1 MILNNLIKR
10 RYDTFSTFSIIFAK
24 KLSMRFELTREFLS
38 ILRVKIAESDLLW
51 IKENILEL
59 HFADIAEILDKLT
72 SDEAKYIYFEMDEE
86 LQADVL
92 MELEEDVRDRF
103 LSSLSTKEIADQLEN
118 LDSDDAADIL
128 GELSDEKIQEVIS
141 QMEDDEAAEDIV
153 DLLNYDEDTA
163 GGLMQKEF
171 IQARVDW
178 PVNRCLVELR
188 RQAEDVEKVYT
199 IYVVDKLNK
208 LVGVLSLKRL
218 LFASP
223 KSLIS
228 DLFQGKNI
236 IYVKTSDSSEDV
248 VKVMEK
254 YDLVSVPV
262 VDLQN
267 KLVGRI
273 TLDDVVDVI
282 KEEADKDFQLASG
295 ISERIES
302 TFSVWRI
309 TKARIPWLFIAML
322 GGTLGAQVIAQF
334 QGGITKV
341 PALAFFIP
349 LITAMGGN
357 VGVQSSAIVVQ
368 SLAKG
373 SGQFGSILQ
382 KLGKEAIVALVNG
395 IILSAI
401 IYGIA
406 FYFENGTLGLVV
418 SISLFTVIVFAALF
432 GTLIPLVLNHYK
444 IDPALATGPFVT
456 TLNDIVGLFIYFTV
470 GMLLYKM

>member
-1 MILNNLIKR
+1 
-10 RYDTFSTFSIIFAK
+10 
-24 KLSMRFELTREFLS
+24 MRFELTKEFLEL
-38 ILRVKIAESDLLW
+38 LREKIAQQDVHW
-51 IKENILEL
+51 INDQVISL
-59 HFADIAEILDKLT
+59 HYADIAEILDKL
-72 SDEAKYIYFEMDEE
+72 SMEEAKYVYFLLEEE

-92 MELEEDVRDRF
+92 MELEEEVRDRF
-103 LSSLSTKEIADQLEN
+103 LASLSTKEIADQLEN

-128 GELSDEKIQEVIS
+128 GELSDEQIQEVIS

-153 DLLNYDEDTA
+153 DLLNYDEDSA

-171 IQARVDW
+171 IQARLDW

-199 IYVVDKLNK
+199 IYVVDDLNK

-223 KSLIS
+223 KTKII
-228 DLFQGKNI
+228 DLYHDKNI
-236 IYVKTSDSSEDV
+236 ISVKTSDSSEHV
-248 VKVMEK
+248 AKVMEK

-262 VDLQN
+262 VDFQN

-273 TLDDVVDVI
+273 TLDDVVDII

-295 ISERIES
+295 ISEKIES
-302 TFSVWRI
+302 NASVWRI
-309 TKARIPWLFIAML
+309 SRARLPWLLIGML
-322 GGTLGAQVIAQF
+322 GGILGAQVISGF
-334 QGGITKV
+334 EGGIAAV

-373 SGQFGSILQ
+373 NDLFDSIAS
-382 KLGKEAIVALVNG
+382 KLLKEALVALVNG
-395 IILSAI
+395 LLLASL

-406 FYFENGTLGLVV
+406 TVFENSTLGIVV
-418 SISLFTVIVFAALF
+418 SISLFTVIIFAAIF
-432 GTLIPLVLNHYK
+432 GTFIPLILDRYK

-456 TLNDIVGLFIYFTV
+456 TLNDVLGLFIYFTV
-470 GMLLYKM
+470 GMLLYHI

>member
-1 MILNNLIKR
+1 
-10 RYDTFSTFSIIFAK
+10 
-24 KLSMRFELTREFLS
+24 MRFELTKDFLE
-38 ILRVKIAESDLLW
+38 ILREKITEQDVLW
-51 IKENILEL
+51 IKEHILEL
-59 HFADIAEILDKLT
+59 HFADIAEILGKL
-72 SDEAKYIYFEMDEE
+72 SNNEAKYIYFQLEE
-86 LQADVL
+86 DTQADVL

-103 LSSLSTKEIADQLEN
+103 LASLSSKEIAGQLEN

-128 GELSDEKIQEVIS
+128 GELSDEQIQEVIS
-141 QMEDDEAAEDIV
+141 HMEDDEAAEDIV

-171 IQARVDW
+171 IQAKLDW

-199 IYVVDKLNK
+199 IYVVDDFNK

-223 KSLIS
+223 KTKII
-228 DLFQGKNI
+228 DLYQGKNI
-236 IYVKTSDSSEDV
+236 ISVKTSDDNEEV
-248 VKVMEK
+248 AKVMEK

-302 TFSVWRI
+302 NASVWRI
-309 TKARIPWLFIAML
+309 SRARLPWLLIGML
-322 GGTLGAQVIAQF
+322 GGILGAQVISGF
-334 QGGITKV
+334 EIGITQV

-373 SGQFGSILQ
+373 NKQFGSILS
-382 KLGKEAIVALVNG
+382 KLSKEALVGLVNG
-395 IILSAI
+395 LFLALI

-406 FYFENGTLGLVV
+406 TFFENSTLGLVV
-418 SISLFTVIVFAALF
+418 SISLFTVIIFAAIF
-432 GTLIPLVLNHYK
+432 GTLIPLILDKYN

-456 TLNDIVGLFIYFTV
+456 TLNDVLGLFIYFTV
-470 GMLLYKM
+470 GMLLYHI

>member
-1 MILNNLIKR
+1 
-10 RYDTFSTFSIIFAK
+10 
-24 KLSMRFELTREFLS
+24 MRFELTKEFLERIRQAVS
-38 ILRVKIAESDLLW
+38 SEDTEW
-51 IKENILEL
+51 IKQHITDL
-59 HFADIAEILDKLT
+59 HFADIAEIM
-72 SDEAKYIYFEMDEE
+72 DELSMEQSKYLYFQLEEE

-92 MELEEDVRDRF
+92 MELEEEVRDRF
-103 LSSLSTKEIADQLEN
+103 LASLSSKEMAEQLEN

-128 GELSDEKIQEVIS
+128 GELPDEKIQEVIS
-141 QMEDDEAAEDIV
+141 QMEDDEAADDIV

-171 IQARVDW
+171 IQARLEW
-178 PVNRCLVELR
+178 PVNRALVELR
-188 RQAEDVEKVYT
+188 RQAEDVEQVYT
-199 IYVVDKLNK
+199 IYVVDDLNK
-208 LVGVLSLKRL
+208 LVGVLSLKKL

-223 KSLIS
+223 KTPIR
-228 DLFQGKNI
+228 DLYEGKNLI
-236 IYVKTSDSSEDV
+236 FVTTSDSSEKV
-248 VKVMEK
+248 AKVMEK

-262 VDLQN
+262 VDLQG

-273 TLDDVVDVI
+273 TIDDVVDVI

-309 TKARIPWLFIAML
+309 TRARIPWLLIAML
-322 GGTLGAQVIAQF
+322 GGTLGAQVISKF
-334 QGGITKV
+334 EGGITQI

-373 SGQFGSILQ
+373 SDQFGSILQ
-382 KLGKEAIVALVNG
+382 KLLKEALVALVNG
-395 IILSAI
+395 LLLSALI
-401 IYGIA
+401 FAIA
-406 FYFENGTLGLVV
+406 YFFSNEWLGLVV
-418 SISLFTVIVFAALF
+418 SISLFTVIIFAAIF

-470 GMLLYKM
+470 GTLILL

>member
-1 MILNNLIKR
+1 
-10 RYDTFSTFSIIFAK
+10 
-24 KLSMRFELTREFLS
+24 MRFELTKDFLEL
-38 ILRVKIAESDLLW
+38 LRQKIAEQEVFW
-51 IKENILEL
+51 IRENILEL
-59 HFADIAEILDKLT
+59 HFADIAEILDKL
-72 SDEAKYIYFEMDEE
+72 SNEEAKYIYF
-86 LQADVL
+86 Q
-92 MELEEDVRDRF
+92 LEEEVRDRF
-103 LSSLSTKEIADQLEN
+103 LASLSSKEIADQLEN

-128 GELSDEKIQEVIS
+128 GDLSDEQIQEVIS

-171 IQARVDW
+171 IQAKLDW
-178 PVNRCLVELR
+178 PVDRCLVELR

-199 IYVVDKLNK
+199 IYVVDDLNK

-223 KSLIS
+223 KTKII
-228 DLFQGKNI
+228 DLYQGKNI
-236 IYVKTSDSSEDV
+236 ISVKTSDDSEAV
-248 VKVMEK
+248 AKVMEK

-309 TKARIPWLFIAML
+309 TRARIPWLIIAML
-322 GGTLGAQVIAQF
+322 GGTLGAQVIASF
-334 QGGITKV
+334 EGGITQV

-373 SGQFGSILQ
+373 NDQFGSILQ
-382 KLGKEAIVALVNG
+382 KLSKEAIVALVNG
-395 IILSAI
+395 LLLSSMI
-401 IYGIA
+401 FGIA
-406 FYFENGTLGLVV
+406 YYFENATLGMVV
-418 SISLFTVIVFAALF
+418 SISLFTVIIFAAIF

-470 GMLLYKM
+470 GMLLYHI

>member
-1 MILNNLIKR
+1 
-10 RYDTFSTFSIIFAK
+10 
-24 KLSMRFELTREFLS
+24 MRFELTKDFLEQLRKAIQAEDTAWIDEH
-38 ILRVKIAESDLLW
+38 ILG
-51 IKENILEL
+51 L
-59 HFADIAEILDKLT
+59 HFADIAELLDELT
-72 SDEAKYIYFEMDEE
+72 KEQAKFVYFRLDEE

-103 LSSLSTKEIADQLEN
+103 LKTLSSKEIAEQLEN

-128 GELSDEKIQEVIS
+128 GELTDKEIQEVIS
-141 QMEDDEAAEDIV
+141 HMEDDDAAEDIV

-171 IQARVDW
+171 IQANLNW
-178 PVNRCLVELR
+178 PVDRCIVELR

-199 IYVVDKLNK
+199 IYVVDSLNK

-223 KSLIS
+223 KTKIS
-228 DLFQGKNI
+228 DLYQAKNTI
-236 IYVKTSDSSEDV
+236 SVKTTDSSEEV
-248 VKVMEK
+248 ARVMEK

-262 VDLQN
+262 VDFQN

-273 TLDDVVDVI
+273 TIDDVVDII

-295 ISERIES
+295 ISEKIEANS
-302 TFSVWRI
+302 TVWRMSR
-309 TKARIPWLFIAML
+309 ARLPWLLIGML
-322 GGTLGAQVIAQF
+322 GGTLGAQVISTYEGSISQ
-334 QGGITKV
+334 I

-373 SGQFGSILQ
+373 NQFESITS
-382 KLGKEAIVALVNG
+382 KLAKEALVGLLNG
-395 IILSAI
+395 LICSLCIF
-401 IYGIA
+401 GIA
-406 FYFENGTLGLVV
+406 SYFENQTLGITV
-418 SISLFTVIVFAALF
+418 SIALFVVIIFAAVM
-432 GTLIPLVLNHYK
+432 GSMIPLILNKYK

-456 TLNDIVGLFIYFTV
+456 TLNDVLGLFIYFTV
-470 GMLLYKM
+470 GMILYSL

>member
-1 MILNNLIKR
+1 
-10 RYDTFSTFSIIFAK
+10 
-24 KLSMRFELTREFLS
+24 MRFELTKDFLDQ
-38 ILRVKIAESDLLW
+38 LRDKIAEQEVHW
-51 IKENILEL
+51 IREHILDL
-59 HFADIAEILDKLT
+59 HFADIAEILDML
-72 SDEAKYIYFEMDEE
+72 SNEEGKYIYFQLEE
-86 LQADVL
+86 DVQADVL

-103 LSSLSTKEIADQLEN
+103 LASLSTKEIADQLEN

-128 GELSDEKIQEVIS
+128 GELSDEQIQEVIS

-171 IQARVDW
+171 IQAKLDW
-178 PVNRCLVELR
+178 PVDRCLVELR

-199 IYVVDKLNK
+199 IYVVDDINK

-218 LFASP
+218 LFANP
-223 KSLIS
+223 KTKII
-228 DLFQGKNI
+228 DLYQGKNI
-236 IYVKTSDSSEDV
+236 ISVKTSDSSEDV
-248 VKVMEK
+248 AKVMEK

-295 ISERIES
+295 ISERIDGN
-302 TFSVWRI
+302 FSIWRN
-309 TKARIPWLFIAML
+309 TRARIPWLIIAML
-322 GGTLGAQVIAQF
+322 GGTLGAQVISRF
-334 QGGITKV
+334 EVGITEI

-368 SLAKG
+368 SIAKG
-373 SGQFGSILQ
+373 NDQFAGILS
-382 KLGKEAIVALVNG
+382 KMYKEFLVALING
-395 IILSAI
+395 LLLSAMI
-401 IYGIA
+401 FGIA
-406 FYFENGTLGLVV
+406 SYFENSTLGFVV
-418 SISLFTVIVFAALF
+418 SISLFTVIIFAATF
-432 GTLIPLVLNHYK
+432 GTLIPLILNRYN

-470 GMLLYKM
+470 GMLLYHI

>member
-1 MILNNLIKR
+1 
-10 RYDTFSTFSIIFAK
+10 
-24 KLSMRFELTREFLS
+24 MRFELTKDFLE
-38 ILRVKIAESDLLW
+38 ILREKITEQDVLW
-51 IKENILEL
+51 IKEHILEL
-59 HFADIAEILDKLT
+59 HFADIAEILDKLRNN
-72 SDEAKYIYFEMDEE
+72 EAKYIYFQLEE
-86 LQADVL
+86 DTQADVL

-103 LSSLSTKEIADQLEN
+103 LASLSSKEIAGQLEN

-128 GELSDEKIQEVIS
+128 GELSDEQIQEVIS
-141 QMEDDEAAEDIV
+141 HMEDDEAAEDIV

-171 IQARVDW
+171 IQAKLDW

-199 IYVVDKLNK
+199 IYVVDDFNK

-223 KSLIS
+223 KTKII
-228 DLFQGKNI
+228 DLYQGKNI
-236 IYVKTSDSSEDV
+236 ISVKTSDDNEEV
-248 VKVMEK
+248 AKVMEK

-302 TFSVWRI
+302 NASVWRI
-309 TKARIPWLFIAML
+309 SRARLPWLLIGML
-322 GGTLGAQVIAQF
+322 GGILGAQVISGF
-334 QGGITKV
+334 EIGITQV

-373 SGQFGSILQ
+373 NKQFGSILS
-382 KLGKEAIVALVNG
+382 KLSKEALVGLVNG
-395 IILSAI
+395 LFLALI

-406 FYFENGTLGLVV
+406 TFFENSTLGLVV
-418 SISLFTVIVFAALF
+418 SISLFTVIIFAAIF
-432 GTLIPLVLNHYK
+432 GTLIPLILDKYN

-456 TLNDIVGLFIYFTV
+456 TLNDVLGLFIYFTV
-470 GMLLYKM
+470 GMLLYHI

>member
-1 MILNNLIKR
+1 
-10 RYDTFSTFSIIFAK
+10 
-24 KLSMRFELTREFLS
+24 MRFELTKEFLDE
-38 ILRVKIAESDLLW
+38 LRAKVAEQDGHW
-51 IKENILEL
+51 ISEHILEL
-59 HFADIAEILDKLT
+59 HYADIAEVLDLL
-72 SDEAKYIYFEMDEE
+72 SNEEAKYIYFQLEE
-86 LQADVL
+86 DVQADVL
-92 MELEEDVRDRF
+92 MELEEEVRDRF
-103 LSSLSTKEIADQLEN
+103 LASLSTKEIADQLEN

-128 GELSDEKIQEVIS
+128 GEFSEEQIQEVIS
-141 QMEDDEAAEDIV
+141 HMEDDEAAEDIV

-171 IQARVDW
+171 IQARLDW

-199 IYVVDKLNK
+199 IYVVDDLNK
-208 LVGVLSLKRL
+208 LVGLLSLKRL

-223 KSLIS
+223 KTKII
-228 DLFQGKNI
+228 DLYNGKNI
-236 IYVKTSDSSEDV
+236 ISVKTSDSKEDV
-248 VKVMEK
+248 AKIMEK

-295 ISERIES
+295 ISERIDG
-302 TFSVWRI
+302 TFSIWRN
-309 TKARIPWLFIAML
+309 TRARIPWLIIAML
-322 GGTLGAQVIAQF
+322 GGTLGAQVISRF
-334 QGGITKV
+334 EVGITEI

-368 SLAKG
+368 SIAKG
-373 SGQFGSILQ
+373 NDQFAGILS
-382 KLGKEAIVALVNG
+382 KMYKEFLVALING
-395 IILSAI
+395 LLLSAMI
-401 IYGIA
+401 FGIA
-406 FYFENGTLGLVV
+406 YYFENSTLGFVV
-418 SISLFTVIVFAALF
+418 SISLFTVIIFAATF
-432 GTLIPLVLNHYK
+432 GTLIPLVLNRYN

-470 GMLLYKM
+470 GMLLYHI

>member
-1 MILNNLIKR
+1 
-10 RYDTFSTFSIIFAK
+10 
-24 KLSMRFELTREFLS
+24 MRFELTKEFLDE
-38 ILRVKIAESDLLW
+38 LRAKVAEQDGHW
-51 IKENILEL
+51 ISEHLLEL
-59 HFADIAEILDKLT
+59 HYADIAEVLDLL
-72 SDEAKYIYFEMDEE
+72 SNEEAKYIYFQLEE
-86 LQADVL
+86 DVQADVL
-92 MELEEDVRDRF
+92 MELEEEVRDRF

-128 GELSDEKIQEVIS
+128 GEFSEEQIQEVIS
-141 QMEDDEAAEDIV
+141 HMEDDEAAEDIV

-171 IQARVDW
+171 IQARLDW
-178 PVNRCLVELR
+178 PVDRCLVELR

-199 IYVVDKLNK
+199 IYVVDDINK
-208 LVGVLSLKRL
+208 LVGLLSLKRL

-223 KSLIS
+223 KTKII
-228 DLFQGKNI
+228 DLYNGKNI
-236 IYVKTSDSSEDV
+236 ISVKTSDSKEDV
-248 VKVMEK
+248 AKIMEK

-295 ISERIES
+295 ISERIDG
-302 TFSVWRI
+302 TFSIWRN
-309 TKARIPWLFIAML
+309 TRARIPWLIIAML
-322 GGTLGAQVIAQF
+322 GGTLGAQVISRF
-334 QGGITKV
+334 EVGITEI

-368 SLAKG
+368 SIAKG
-373 SGQFGSILQ
+373 NDQFAGILS
-382 KLGKEAIVALVNG
+382 KMYKEFLVALVNG
-395 IILSAI
+395 LVLSAMI
-401 IYGIA
+401 FGIA
-406 FYFENGTLGLVV
+406 YYFENSTLGFVV
-418 SISLFTVIVFAALF
+418 SISLFTVIIFAATF
-432 GTLIPLVLNHYK
+432 GTLIPLVLNRYD

-470 GMLLYKM
+470 GMLLYHI

>member
-1 MILNNLIKR
+1 VILNNLIKR

-382 KLGKEAIVALVNG
+382 KLGKEALVALVNG

>member
-1 MILNNLIKR
+1 
-10 RYDTFSTFSIIFAK
+10 
-24 KLSMRFELTREFLS
+24 MRFELSKDFLEE
-38 ILRVKIAESDLLW
+38 LRLKIEAQDLSW
-51 IKENILEL
+51 IKDQVLEL
-59 HFADIAEILDKLT
+59 HYADIAEILDKL
-72 SDEAKYIYFEMDEE
+72 SSEEAKFIYFLMDEE
-86 LQADVL
+86 VQADVL
-92 MELEEDVRDRF
+92 MELEEEVRDKF
-103 LSSLSTKEIADQLEN
+103 LASLSSKEIADQLEN

-128 GELSDEKIQEVIS
+128 GELSDEQIQEVIS

-171 IQARVDW
+171 IQAKLDW
-178 PVNRCLVELR
+178 PVDRCLVELR

-199 IYVVDKLNK
+199 IYVVDDINK

-223 KSLIS
+223 KTKII
-228 DLFQGKNI
+228 DLYQGKNI
-236 IYVKTSDSSEDV
+236 ISVKTSDDSEQV
-248 VKVMEK
+248 AKVMEK
-254 YDLVSVPV
+254 YGLVSVPV

-273 TLDDVVDVI
+273 TLDDVVDII

-295 ISERIES
+295 ISEKVES
-302 TFSVWRI
+302 NASVWRMSR
-309 TKARIPWLFIAML
+309 ARLPWLLIGLL
-322 GGTLGAQVIAQF
+322 GGILGAQVISGFEGSIAK
-334 QGGITKV
+334 I

-373 SGQFGSILQ
+373 NNQFGSILS
-382 KLGKEAIVALVNG
+382 KLSKEARVALLNG
-395 IILSAI
+395 LLLASL

-406 FYFENGTLGLVV
+406 SVFENATLGFIVC
-418 SISLFTVIVFAALF
+418 ISLFIVMFFAAIF
-432 GTLIPLVLNHYK
+432 GTLIPLILDRYK

-456 TLNDIVGLFIYFTV
+456 TLNDVIGLFIYFTV
-470 GMLLYKM
+470 GMFLYNL

>member
-1 MILNNLIKR
+1 
-10 RYDTFSTFSIIFAK
+10 
-24 KLSMRFELTREFLS
+24 MRFELTKDFLEQLRKAIQAEDTAWIDEH
-38 ILRVKIAESDLLW
+38 ILG
-51 IKENILEL
+51 L
-59 HFADIAEILDKLT
+59 HFADIAELLDELT
-72 SDEAKYIYFEMDEE
+72 KEQAKFVYFRLDEE

-103 LSSLSTKEIADQLEN
+103 LKTLSSKEIAEQLEN

-128 GELSDEKIQEVIS
+128 GELTDKEIQEVIS
-141 QMEDDEAAEDIV
+141 HMEDDDAAEDIV

-171 IQARVDW
+171 IQANLNW
-178 PVNRCLVELR
+178 PVDRCIVELR

-199 IYVVDKLNK
+199 IYVVDSLNK

-223 KSLIS
+223 KTKIS
-228 DLFQGKNI
+228 DLYQAKNTI
-236 IYVKTSDSSEDV
+236 SVKTTDSSEEV
-248 VKVMEK
+248 ARVMEK
-254 YDLVSVPV
+254 YDLVSIPV
-262 VDLQN
+262 VDFQN

-273 TLDDVVDVI
+273 TIDDVVDII

-295 ISERIES
+295 ISEKIEANS
-302 TFSVWRI
+302 TVWRMSR
-309 TKARIPWLFIAML
+309 ARLPWLLIGML
-322 GGTLGAQVIAQF
+322 GGTLGAQVISTYEGSISQ
-334 QGGITKV
+334 I

-373 SGQFGSILQ
+373 NQFESITS
-382 KLGKEAIVALVNG
+382 KLAKEALVGLLNG
-395 IILSAI
+395 LICSLCIF
-401 IYGIA
+401 GIA
-406 FYFENGTLGLVV
+406 SYFENQTLGITV
-418 SISLFTVIVFAALF
+418 SIALFVVIIFAAIM
-432 GTLIPLVLNHYK
+432 GSMIPLILNKYK

-456 TLNDIVGLFIYFTV
+456 TLNDVLGLFIYFTV
-470 GMLLYKM
+470 GMILYGL